1 MANQYTGE
9 AYMGVKPVEADFG
22 QVGMNALNIDMAL
35 RAFGLEQEKMYA
47 KQAREA
53 QQKLEANLKDFDKLA
68 TGALNLQPQAFDQQG
83 VAILMEHTQQE
94 IADMRRELA
103 NPLITPTRKSE
114 IMVKIGDMKNKA
126 ASYTN
131 QMKSFQTFLEGLS
144 KTGKGGID
152 DVMNVG
158 LIGALNEAILLAGK
172 EGVKSKGNGIY
183 SLGGMI
189 DMYYANGMLNFT
201 MYDKNG
207 EALATG
213 SPAELQAKLSG
224 RLKPF
229 VDLDGL
235 MDNSIKQI
243 GDSVVRSF
251 QRTPDGN
258 ILNIESTNLNN
269 IKQRAGDYWE
279 ATFRNN
285 YETNPYM
292 QKGATIGLWDT
303 PEQAKAYFVDRVAM
317 AADQNVKQSLQ
328 KDPSYQGYG
337 GGSRDNRF
345 IEPVMDAIPNAFNG
359 HKEAIQMFVGN
370 KSSAYIDDNGVNRK
384 AQLNDITAKGD
395 ITTFH
400 FLGEGKKKQGR
411 PVNFDQPFTINF
423 DANDPSSVK
432 RAYDILAN
440 YYNSGAQTK
449 EKILDID
456 LRDWYNYNVSPR
468 VEPVAGRD
476 ENKNPVYNRMR
487 PVVSKLQDLA
497 STTLSSPE
505 SYKPEDFVKNVE
517 DIIAGA
523 KSSGVI
529 SIESRR
535 SNGGLWSGYMGNYL
549 VIKDPAT
556 GNEIA
561 KINLSTAK
569 SAAEQLNS
577 ALNQLTGIYT
587 RGSYGMET
595 NPNFY
600 RYRNNTSTM
609 ITPNAPGVKRDV
621 NDFVN
626 GLK

>member
-35 RAFGLEQEKMYA
+35 RAAGLEQEKMYA

-53 QQKLEANLKDFDKLA
+53 QQKLEADLKDFDKLA
-68 TGALNLQPQAFDQQG
+68 TEALNLQPQAFDQQG

-103 NPLITPTRKSE
+103 NPLITPTRKSD

-158 LIGALNEAILLAGK
+158 LIGALNEAVLLAGK
-172 EGVKSKGNGIY
+172 EGIKDKGNGIY
-183 SLGGMI
+183 SMGGMI
-189 DMYYANGMLNFT
+189 DMYYANGMLNYT

-224 RLKPF
+224 KLKPF

-235 MDNSIKQI
+235 MNNSIKQI

-292 QKGATIGLWDT
+292 QKGATVGLWDT
-303 PEQAKAYFVDRVAM
+303 PEEAKAYFIDRVAM

-328 KDPSYQGYG
+328 KDPNYVSYSE
-337 GGSRDNRF
+337 SRKMKNVDVALDYIQRALNG
-345 IEPVMDAIPNAFNG
+345 EKDAI
-359 HKEAIQMFVGN
+359 QRFVGTKSISYVN
-370 KSSAYIDDNGVNRK
+370 KDGENVK
-384 AQLNDITAKGD
+384 AQLEGISSAGD
-395 ITTFH
+395 VTTLH
-400 FLGEGKKKQGR
+400 FVSEGKKRQGQASSK
-411 PVNFDQPFTINF
+411 FDQGF
-423 DANDPSSVK
+423 DISFKMDDPESVK
-432 RAYDILAN
+432 QATLYLKDYWNGGAQSGEKLLDSDILN
-440 YYNSGAQTK
+440 GFNF
-449 EKILDID
+449 
-456 LRDWYNYNVSPR
+456 NVSPR
-468 VEPVAGRD
+468 VIGKRVNESGDIENDPVISPYIERIRSISNDIIEGK
-476 ENKNPVYNRMR
+476 NKGTSTKESIRETLQEMINSGALQGNVRTDDLFFWR
-487 PVVSKLQDLA
+487 GQDLV
-497 STTLSSPE
+497 L
-505 SYKPEDFVKNVE
+505 EDRE
-517 DIIAGA
+517 
-523 KSSGVI
+523 
-529 SIESRR
+529 
-535 SNGGLWSGYMGNYL
+535 
-549 VIKDPAT
+549 
-556 GNEIA
+556 GNEVFAIRYNDPEKFA
-561 KINLSTAK
+561 GKIINELGKITSMATSTGGPRVNNPQFLIGARRGG
-569 SAAEQLNS
+569 
-577 ALNQLTGIYT
+577 NQTSRSVT
-587 RGSYGMET
+587 V
-595 NPNFY
+595 
-600 RYRNNTSTM
+600 RNN
-609 ITPNAPGVKRDV
+609 
-621 NDFVN
+621 N
-626 GLK
+626 GSRGLPSFGQN

>member
-35 RAFGLEQEKMYA
+35 RAAGLEQEKIYA
-47 KQAREA
+47 KQAKEA
-53 QQKLEANLKDFDKLA
+53 QQKLEADLKDFDKLA
-68 TGALNLQPQAFDQQG
+68 TEALNLQPQAFDQQG

-158 LIGALNEAILLAGK
+158 LIGALNEAVLLAGK
-172 EGVKSKGNGIY
+172 ESIKDKGNGIY
-183 SLGGMI
+183 SMGGMI
-189 DMYYANGMLNFT
+189 DMYYANGMLNYT

-224 RLKPF
+224 KLKPF

-235 MDNSIKQI
+235 MNNSIKQI

-303 PEQAKAYFVDRVAM
+303 PEQAKSYFVDRVAM

-328 KDPSYQGYG
+328 RDPNYVSYSE
-337 GGSRDNRF
+337 SRKMENVDVALDYIQRALNG
-345 IEPVMDAIPNAFNG
+345 EKDAI
-359 HKEAIQMFVGN
+359 QRFVGTKSISYVN
-370 KSSAYIDDNGVNRK
+370 KDGENVK
-384 AQLNDITAKGD
+384 AQLEGISSAGD
-395 ITTFH
+395 VTTLH
-400 FLGEGKKKQGR
+400 FVSEGKKRQGQASSK
-411 PVNFDQPFTINF
+411 FDQGF
-423 DANDPSSVK
+423 DISFKMDDPESVK
-432 RAYDILAN
+432 QATLYLKDYWNGGAQSGEKLLDSDILN
-440 YYNSGAQTK
+440 GFNF
-449 EKILDID
+449 
-456 LRDWYNYNVSPR
+456 NVSPR
-468 VEPVAGRD
+468 VIGKRVNESGDIENDPVISPYIERIRSISNDIIEGK
-476 ENKNPVYNRMR
+476 NKG
-487 PVVSKLQDLA
+487 VSTKESIRETLQEMINSGALQGNVRTDDLFFWRGQDLVLEDREGNEVFA
-497 STTLSSPE
+497 IRYNDPEKFAGKIINELGKITSMATSTGGPRVNNPQFLIGARRGGNQTSR
-505 SYKPEDFVKNVE
+505 NVT
-517 DIIAGA
+517 
-523 KSSGVI
+523 V
-529 SIESRR
+529 R
-535 SNGGLWSGYMGNYL
+535 SNNGSRGLPSFGQN
-549 VIKDPAT
+549 
-556 GNEIA
+556 
-561 KINLSTAK
+561 
-569 SAAEQLNS
+569 
-577 ALNQLTGIYT
+577 
-587 RGSYGMET
+587 
-595 NPNFY
+595 
-600 RYRNNTSTM
+600 
-609 ITPNAPGVKRDV
+609 
-621 NDFVN
+621 
-626 GLK
+626 

>member
-1 MANQYTGE
+1 
-9 AYMGVKPVEADFG
+9 MGVKPVEADFG

-35 RAFGLEQEKMYA
+35 RAAGLEQEKMYA

-53 QQKLEANLKDFDKLA
+53 QQKLEADLKDFDKLA
-68 TGALNLQPQAFDQQG
+68 TEALNLQPQAFDQQG

-158 LIGALNEAILLAGK
+158 LIGALNEAVLLAGK
-172 EGVKSKGNGIY
+172 EGIKDKGNGIY
-183 SLGGMI
+183 SMGGMI
-189 DMYYANGMLNFT
+189 DMYYANGMLNYT

-224 RLKPF
+224 KLKPF

-235 MDNSIKQI
+235 MNNSIKQI

-292 QKGATIGLWDT
+292 QKGATVGLWDT
-303 PEQAKAYFVDRVAM
+303 PEEAKAYFIDRVAM

-328 KDPSYQGYG
+328 KDPNYVSYSE
-337 GGSRDNRF
+337 SRKMENVDVALDYIQRALNG
-345 IEPVMDAIPNAFNG
+345 EKDAI
-359 HKEAIQMFVGN
+359 QRFVGTKSISYVN
-370 KSSAYIDDNGVNRK
+370 KDGENVK
-384 AQLNDITAKGD
+384 AQLEGISSAGD
-395 ITTFH
+395 VTTLH
-400 FLGEGKKKQGR
+400 FVSEGKKRQGQASSK
-411 PVNFDQPFTINF
+411 FDQGF
-423 DANDPSSVK
+423 DISFKMDDPESVK
-432 RAYDILAN
+432 QATLYLKDYWNGGAQSGEKLLDSDILN
-440 YYNSGAQTK
+440 GFNF
-449 EKILDID
+449 
-456 LRDWYNYNVSPR
+456 NVSPR
-468 VEPVAGRD
+468 VIGKRVNESGDIENDPVI
-476 ENKNPVYNRMR
+476 
-487 PVVSKLQDLA
+487 
-497 STTLSSPE
+497 SPYIE
-505 SYKPEDFVKNVE
+505 RIRSISN
-517 DIIAGA
+517 DIIEGKNKGTSTKESIRKTLQEMINSGA
-523 KSSGVI
+523 
-529 SIESRR
+529 
-535 SNGGLWSGYMGNYL
+535 LQGNVRTEDLSFWRGQNL
-549 VIKDPAT
+549 VLEDRE
-556 GNEIA
+556 GNEVFAIRYNDPKKFA
-561 KINLSTAK
+561 RKIINELGKITSMATSTGGPRVNNPQFLIGARRGG
-569 SAAEQLNS
+569 
-577 ALNQLTGIYT
+577 NQTSRSVT
-587 RGSYGMET
+587 V
-595 NPNFY
+595 
-600 RYRNNTSTM
+600 RNN
-609 ITPNAPGVKRDV
+609 
-621 NDFVN
+621 N
-626 GLK
+626 GSRGFPSFGQN

>member
-1 MANQYTGE
+1 
-9 AYMGVKPVEADFG
+9 MGVKPVEADFG
-22 QVGMNALNIDMAL
+22 QVGMNALNIDMLL
-35 RAFGLEQEKMYA
+35 RAAGLEREKLYA

-68 TGALNLQPQAFDQQG
+68 TGALNLQPQAFDQQA

-158 LIGALNEAILLAGK
+158 LIGTLNEAVLLAGK
-172 EGVKSKGNGIY
+172 EGTKDKGNGIY
-183 SLGGMI
+183 SMGGMI

-224 RLKPF
+224 KLKPF

-235 MDNSIKQI
+235 MNNSIKQI

-251 QRTPDGN
+251 QRTHDGN

-279 ATFRNN
+279 STFRNN

-328 KDPSYQGYG
+328 RDPNYVSYSE
-337 GGSRDNRF
+337 SRKMENVDVALDYIQRALNG
-345 IEPVMDAIPNAFNG
+345 EKDAI
-359 HKEAIQMFVGN
+359 QRFVGTKSISYVN
-370 KSSAYIDDNGVNRK
+370 KDGENVK
-384 AQLNDITAKGD
+384 AQLEGISSAGD
-395 ITTFH
+395 VTTLH
-400 FLGEGKKKQGR
+400 FVSEGKKRQGQASSK
-411 PVNFDQPFTINF
+411 FDQGF
-423 DANDPSSVK
+423 DISFKMDDPESVK
-432 RAYDILAN
+432 QATLYLKDYWNGGAQSGEKLLDSDILN
-440 YYNSGAQTK
+440 GFNF
-449 EKILDID
+449 
-456 LRDWYNYNVSPR
+456 NVSPR
-468 VEPVAGRD
+468 VIGKRVNESGDIENDPVISPYIERIRSISNDIIEGK
-476 ENKNPVYNRMR
+476 NKGTSTKESIRETLQEMINSGALQGNVRTDDLFFWR
-487 PVVSKLQDLA
+487 GQDLVLEDREGNEVFA
-497 STTLSSPE
+497 IRYNDPEKFAGKIINELGKITSMATSTGGPRVNNPQFLIGARRGGNQTSR
-505 SYKPEDFVKNVE
+505 NVT
-517 DIIAGA
+517 
-523 KSSGVI
+523 V
-529 SIESRR
+529 R
-535 SNGGLWSGYMGNYL
+535 SNNGSRGLPSFGQN
-549 VIKDPAT
+549 
-556 GNEIA
+556 
-561 KINLSTAK
+561 
-569 SAAEQLNS
+569 
-577 ALNQLTGIYT
+577 
-587 RGSYGMET
+587 
-595 NPNFY
+595 
-600 RYRNNTSTM
+600 
-609 ITPNAPGVKRDV
+609 
-621 NDFVN
+621 
-626 GLK
+626 

>member
-35 RAFGLEQEKMYA
+35 RAAGLEQEKMYA

-53 QQKLEANLKDFDKLA
+53 QQKLEADLKDFDKLA
-68 TGALNLQPQAFDQQG
+68 TEALNLQPQAFDQQG

-158 LIGALNEAILLAGK
+158 LIGALNEAVLLAGK
-172 EGVKSKGNGIY
+172 EGIKDKGNGIY
-183 SLGGMI
+183 SMGGMI
-189 DMYYANGMLNFT
+189 DMYYANGMLNYT

-224 RLKPF
+224 KLKPF

-235 MDNSIKQI
+235 MNNSIKQI

-292 QKGATIGLWDT
+292 QKGATVGLWDT

-328 KDPSYQGYG
+328 RDPNYVSYSE
-337 GGSRDNRF
+337 SRKMENVDVALDYIQRALNG
-345 IEPVMDAIPNAFNG
+345 EKDAI
-359 HKEAIQMFVGN
+359 QRFVGTKSISYVN
-370 KSSAYIDDNGVNRK
+370 KDGENVK
-384 AQLNDITAKGD
+384 AQLEGISSAGD
-395 ITTFH
+395 VTTLH
-400 FLGEGKKKQGR
+400 FVSEGKKRQGQASSK
-411 PVNFDQPFTINF
+411 FDQGF
-423 DANDPSSVK
+423 DISFKMDDPESVK
-432 RAYDILAN
+432 QATLYLKDYWNGGAQSGEKLLDSDILN
-440 YYNSGAQTK
+440 GFNF
-449 EKILDID
+449 
-456 LRDWYNYNVSPR
+456 NVSPR
-468 VEPVAGRD
+468 VIGKRVNESGDIENDPVISPYIEKIRSISNDIIEGK
-476 ENKNPVYNRMR
+476 NKGTSTKESIRETLQEMINSGALQGNVRTDDLFFWR
-487 PVVSKLQDLA
+487 GQDLVLEDREGNEVFA
-497 STTLSSPE
+497 IRYNDPEKFAGKIINELGKITSMATSTGGPRVNNPQFLIGARRGGNQTSR
-505 SYKPEDFVKNVE
+505 NVT
-517 DIIAGA
+517 
-523 KSSGVI
+523 V
-529 SIESRR
+529 R
-535 SNGGLWSGYMGNYL
+535 SNNGSRGLPSFGQN
-549 VIKDPAT
+549 
-556 GNEIA
+556 
-561 KINLSTAK
+561 
-569 SAAEQLNS
+569 
-577 ALNQLTGIYT
+577 
-587 RGSYGMET
+587 
-595 NPNFY
+595 
-600 RYRNNTSTM
+600 
-609 ITPNAPGVKRDV
+609 
-621 NDFVN
+621 
-626 GLK
+626 

>member
-1 MANQYTGE
+1 
-9 AYMGVKPVEADFG
+9 MGVKPVEADFG

-35 RAFGLEQEKMYA
+35 RAAGLEQEKLYA
-47 KQAREA
+47 KQAKEA

-83 VAILMEHTQQE
+83 IAILMEHTQQE

-158 LIGALNEAILLAGK
+158 LIGALNEAVILAGK
-172 EGVKSKGNGIY
+172 EGVKDKGNGIY
-183 SLGGMI
+183 SMGGMI

-224 RLKPF
+224 KLKPF

-235 MDNSIKQI
+235 MNNSIKQI

-251 QRTPDGN
+251 QRTTDGN

-279 ATFRNN
+279 STFRNN

-303 PEQAKAYFVDRVAM
+303 PEQAKSYFVDRVAM

-328 KDPSYQGYG
+328 RDPNYVSYSE
-337 GGSRDNRF
+337 SRKMENVDVALDYIQRALNG
-345 IEPVMDAIPNAFNG
+345 EKDAI
-359 HKEAIQMFVGN
+359 QRFVGTKSISYVN
-370 KSSAYIDDNGVNRK
+370 KDGENVK
-384 AQLNDITAKGD
+384 AQLEGISSAGD
-395 ITTFH
+395 VTTLH
-400 FLGEGKKKQGR
+400 FVSEGKKRQGQASSK
-411 PVNFDQPFTINF
+411 FDQGF
-423 DANDPSSVK
+423 DISFKMDDPESVK
-432 RAYDILAN
+432 QATLYLKDYWNGGAQSGEKLLDSDILN
-440 YYNSGAQTK
+440 GFNF
-449 EKILDID
+449 
-456 LRDWYNYNVSPR
+456 NVSPR
-468 VEPVAGRD
+468 VIGKRVNESGDIENDPVISPYIERIRSISNDIIEGK
-476 ENKNPVYNRMR
+476 NKGTSTKESIRATLQEMINSGALQGNVRTDDLFFWR
-487 PVVSKLQDLA
+487 GQDLVLEDREGNEVFA
-497 STTLSSPE
+497 IRYNDPEKFAGKIINELGKITSMATSTGGPRVNNPQFL
-505 SYKPEDFVKNVE
+505 
-517 DIIAGA
+517 IGA
-523 KSSGVI
+523 RRGGNQT
-529 SIESRR
+529 SRSVTVR
-535 SNGGLWSGYMGNYL
+535 SNNGSRGLPSFGQN
-549 VIKDPAT
+549 
-556 GNEIA
+556 
-561 KINLSTAK
+561 
-569 SAAEQLNS
+569 
-577 ALNQLTGIYT
+577 
-587 RGSYGMET
+587 
-595 NPNFY
+595 
-600 RYRNNTSTM
+600 
-609 ITPNAPGVKRDV
+609 
-621 NDFVN
+621 
-626 GLK
+626 

>member
-1 MANQYTGE
+1 
-9 AYMGVKPVEADFG
+9 MGVKPVEADFG

-35 RAFGLEQEKMYA
+35 RAAGLEQEKMYA

-53 QQKLEANLKDFDKLA
+53 QQKLEADLKDFDKLA
-68 TGALNLQPQAFDQQG
+68 TEALNLQPQAFDQQG

-158 LIGALNEAILLAGK
+158 LIGALNEAVLLAGK
-172 EGVKSKGNGIY
+172 EGIKDKGNGIY
-183 SLGGMI
+183 SMGGMI
-189 DMYYANGMLNFT
+189 DMYYANGMLNYT

-224 RLKPF
+224 KLKPF

-235 MDNSIKQI
+235 MNNSIKQI

-292 QKGATIGLWDT
+292 QKGATIGLWNT

-328 KDPSYQGYG
+328 KDPNYVSYSE
-337 GGSRDNRF
+337 SRKMENVDVALDYIQRALNG
-345 IEPVMDAIPNAFNG
+345 EKDAI
-359 HKEAIQMFVGN
+359 QRFVGTKSISYVN
-370 KSSAYIDDNGVNRK
+370 KDGENVK
-384 AQLNDITAKGD
+384 AQLEGISSAGD
-395 ITTFH
+395 VTTLH
-400 FLGEGKKKQGR
+400 FVSEGKKRQGQASSK
-411 PVNFDQPFTINF
+411 FDQGF
-423 DANDPSSVK
+423 DISFKMDDPESVK
-432 RAYDILAN
+432 QATLYLKDYWNGGAQSGEKLLDSDILN
-440 YYNSGAQTK
+440 GFNF
-449 EKILDID
+449 
-456 LRDWYNYNVSPR
+456 NVSPR
-468 VEPVAGRD
+468 VIGKRVNESGDIENDPVISPYIERIRSISNDIIEGK
-476 ENKNPVYNRMR
+476 NKGTSTKESIRETLQEMINSGALQGNVRTDDLFFWR
-487 PVVSKLQDLA
+487 GQDLV
-497 STTLSSPE
+497 L
-505 SYKPEDFVKNVE
+505 EDRE
-517 DIIAGA
+517 
-523 KSSGVI
+523 
-529 SIESRR
+529 
-535 SNGGLWSGYMGNYL
+535 
-549 VIKDPAT
+549 
-556 GNEIA
+556 GNEVFAIRYNDPEKFA
-561 KINLSTAK
+561 GKIINELGKITSMATSTGGPRVNNPQFLIGARRGG
-569 SAAEQLNS
+569 
-577 ALNQLTGIYT
+577 NQTSRSVT
-587 RGSYGMET
+587 V
-595 NPNFY
+595 
-600 RYRNNTSTM
+600 RNN
-609 ITPNAPGVKRDV
+609 
-621 NDFVN
+621 N
-626 GLK
+626 GSRGLPSFGQN

>member
-1 MANQYTGE
+1 
-9 AYMGVKPVEADFG
+9 MGVKPVEADFG

-35 RAFGLEQEKMYA
+35 RAAGLEQEKLYA

-53 QQKLEANLKDFDKLA
+53 QQKLEADLKDFDKLA
-68 TGALNLQPQAFDQQG
+68 TEALNLQPQAFDQQG

-158 LIGALNEAILLAGK
+158 LIGTLNEAILLAGK
-172 EGVKSKGNGIY
+172 EGIKDKGNGIY
-183 SLGGMI
+183 SMGGMI
-189 DMYYANGMLNFT
+189 DMYYANGMLNYT

-224 RLKPF
+224 MLKPF

-235 MDNSIKQI
+235 MNNSIKQI

-292 QKGATIGLWDT
+292 QKGATVGLWDT

-328 KDPSYQGYG
+328 RDPNYVSYSE
-337 GGSRDNRF
+337 SRKMENVDVALDYIQRALNG
-345 IEPVMDAIPNAFNG
+345 EKDAI
-359 HKEAIQMFVGN
+359 QRFVGTKSISYVN
-370 KSSAYIDDNGVNRK
+370 KDGENVK
-384 AQLNDITAKGD
+384 AQLEGISSAGD
-395 ITTFH
+395 VTTLH
-400 FLGEGKKKQGR
+400 FVSEGKKRQGQASSK
-411 PVNFDQPFTINF
+411 FDQGF
-423 DANDPSSVK
+423 DISFKMDDPESVK
-432 RAYDILAN
+432 QATLYLKDYWNGGAQSGEKLLDSDILN
-440 YYNSGAQTK
+440 GFNF
-449 EKILDID
+449 
-456 LRDWYNYNVSPR
+456 NVSPR
-468 VEPVAGRD
+468 VIGKRVNESGDIENDPVISPYIEKIRSISNDIIEGK
-476 ENKNPVYNRMR
+476 NKGTSTKESIRETLQEMINSGALQGNVRTDDLFFWR
-487 PVVSKLQDLA
+487 GQDLVLEDREGNEVFA
-497 STTLSSPE
+497 IRYNDPEKFAGKIINELGKITSMATSTGGPRVNNPQFLIGARRGGNQTSR
-505 SYKPEDFVKNVE
+505 NVT
-517 DIIAGA
+517 
-523 KSSGVI
+523 V
-529 SIESRR
+529 R
-535 SNGGLWSGYMGNYL
+535 SNNGSRGLPSFGQN
-549 VIKDPAT
+549 
-556 GNEIA
+556 
-561 KINLSTAK
+561 
-569 SAAEQLNS
+569 
-577 ALNQLTGIYT
+577 
-587 RGSYGMET
+587 
-595 NPNFY
+595 
-600 RYRNNTSTM
+600 
-609 ITPNAPGVKRDV
+609 
-621 NDFVN
+621 
-626 GLK
+626 

>member
-9 AYMGVKPVEADFG
+9 AYMGVKSVEADFG
-22 QVGMNALNIDMAL
+22 QVGMNALNIDMSL
-35 RAFGLEQEKMYA
+35 RAAGLEREKVYA

-53 QQKLEANLKDFDKLA
+53 QQKLEADLKDFDKLA
-68 TGALNLQPQAFDQQG
+68 TEALNLQPQAFDQQG

-158 LIGALNEAILLAGK
+158 LIGTLNEAVLLAGK
-172 EGVKSKGNGIY
+172 EGIKDKGNGIY
-183 SLGGMI
+183 SMGGMI
-189 DMYYANGMLNFT
+189 DMYYANGMLNYT

-224 RLKPF
+224 KLKPF

-235 MDNSIKQI
+235 MNNSIKQI

-292 QKGATIGLWDT
+292 QKGATVGLWDT

-328 KDPSYQGYG
+328 RDPNYVSYSE
-337 GGSRDNRF
+337 SRKMENVDVALDYIQRALNG
-345 IEPVMDAIPNAFNG
+345 EKDAI
-359 HKEAIQMFVGN
+359 QRFVGTKSISYVN
-370 KSSAYIDDNGVNRK
+370 KDGENVK
-384 AQLNDITAKGD
+384 AQLEGISSAGD
-395 ITTFH
+395 VTTLH
-400 FLGEGKKKQGR
+400 FVSEGKKRQGQASSK
-411 PVNFDQPFTINF
+411 FDQGF
-423 DANDPSSVK
+423 DISFKMDDPESVK
-432 RAYDILAN
+432 QATLYLKDYWNGGAQSGEKLLDSDILN
-440 YYNSGAQTK
+440 GFNF
-449 EKILDID
+449 
-456 LRDWYNYNVSPR
+456 NVSPR
-468 VEPVAGRD
+468 VIGKRVNESGDIENDPVISPYIEKIRSISNDIIEGK
-476 ENKNPVYNRMR
+476 NKGTSTKESIRETLQEMINSGALQGNVRTDDLFFWR
-487 PVVSKLQDLA
+487 GQDLVLEDREGNEVFA
-497 STTLSSPE
+497 IRYNDPEKFAGKIINELGKITSMATSTGGPRVNNPQFLIGARRGGNQTSR
-505 SYKPEDFVKNVE
+505 NVT
-517 DIIAGA
+517 
-523 KSSGVI
+523 V
-529 SIESRR
+529 R
-535 SNGGLWSGYMGNYL
+535 SNNGSRGLPSFGQN
-549 VIKDPAT
+549 
-556 GNEIA
+556 
-561 KINLSTAK
+561 
-569 SAAEQLNS
+569 
-577 ALNQLTGIYT
+577 
-587 RGSYGMET
+587 
-595 NPNFY
+595 
-600 RYRNNTSTM
+600 
-609 ITPNAPGVKRDV
+609 
-621 NDFVN
+621 
-626 GLK
+626 

>member
-1 MANQYTGE
+1 
-9 AYMGVKPVEADFG
+9 MGVKPVEADFG
-22 QVGMNALNIDMAL
+22 QVGMNALNIDMLL
-35 RAFGLEQEKMYA
+35 RAAGLEREKLYA
-47 KQAREA
+47 KQAKEA
-53 QQKLEANLKDFDKLA
+53 QQKLEAGLKDFDKLA
-68 TGALNLQPQAFDQQG
+68 TEALNLQPQAFDQQG

-152 DVMNVG
+152 DVINVG
-158 LIGALNEAILLAGK
+158 LIGALNEAVLLAGK
-172 EGVKSKGNGIY
+172 EGIKDKGNGIY
-183 SLGGMI
+183 SMGGMI

-279 ATFRNN
+279 STFRNN

-328 KDPSYQGYG
+328 KDPNYVSYSE
-337 GGSRDNRF
+337 SRKMENVDVALDYIQRALNG
-345 IEPVMDAIPNAFNG
+345 EKDAI
-359 HKEAIQMFVGN
+359 QRFVGTKSISYVN
-370 KSSAYIDDNGVNRK
+370 KDGENVK
-384 AQLNDITAKGD
+384 AQLGGISSAGD
-395 ITTFH
+395 VTTLH
-400 FLGEGKKKQGR
+400 FVSEGKKRQGQASSK
-411 PVNFDQPFTINF
+411 FDQGF
-423 DANDPSSVK
+423 DISFKMDDPESVK
-432 RAYDILAN
+432 QATLYLKDYWNGGAQSGEKLLDSDILN
-440 YYNSGAQTK
+440 GFNF
-449 EKILDID
+449 
-456 LRDWYNYNVSPR
+456 NVSPR
-468 VEPVAGRD
+468 VIGKRVNESGDIENDPVISPYIERIRSISNDIIEGK
-476 ENKNPVYNRMR
+476 NKGTSTKESIRETLQEMINSGALQGNVRTDDLFFWR
-487 PVVSKLQDLA
+487 GQDLVLEDREGNEVFA
-497 STTLSSPE
+497 IRYNDPEKFAGKIINELGKITSMATSTGGPRVNNPQFLIGARRGGNQTSR
-505 SYKPEDFVKNVE
+505 NVT
-517 DIIAGA
+517 
-523 KSSGVI
+523 V
-529 SIESRR
+529 R
-535 SNGGLWSGYMGNYL
+535 SNNGSRGLPSFGQN
-549 VIKDPAT
+549 
-556 GNEIA
+556 
-561 KINLSTAK
+561 
-569 SAAEQLNS
+569 
-577 ALNQLTGIYT
+577 
-587 RGSYGMET
+587 
-595 NPNFY
+595 
-600 RYRNNTSTM
+600 
-609 ITPNAPGVKRDV
+609 
-621 NDFVN
+621 
-626 GLK
+626 

>member
-9 AYMGVKPVEADFG
+9 AYMGVKPVEADFS
-22 QVGMNALNIDMAL
+22 QVGMNALNIDMSL
-35 RAFGLEQEKMYA
+35 RAAGLEREKAYA

-53 QQKLEANLKDFDKLA
+53 QQKLEADLKDFDKLA
-68 TGALNLQPQAFDQQG
+68 TEALNLQPQAFDQQG

-158 LIGALNEAILLAGK
+158 LIGALNEAVLLAGK
-172 EGVKSKGNGIY
+172 EGIKDKGNGIY
-183 SLGGMI
+183 SMGGMI

-279 ATFRNN
+279 STFRNN

-328 KDPSYQGYG
+328 KDPNYVSYSE
-337 GGSRDNRF
+337 SRKMENVDVALDYIQRALNG
-345 IEPVMDAIPNAFNG
+345 EKDAI
-359 HKEAIQMFVGN
+359 QRFVGTKSISYVN
-370 KSSAYIDDNGVNRK
+370 KDGENVK
-384 AQLNDITAKGD
+384 AQLEGISSAGD
-395 ITTFH
+395 VTTLH
-400 FLGEGKKKQGR
+400 FVSEGKKRQGQASSK
-411 PVNFDQPFTINF
+411 FDQGF
-423 DANDPSSVK
+423 DISFKMDDPESVK
-432 RAYDILAN
+432 QATLYLKDYWNGGAQSGEKLLDSDILN
-440 YYNSGAQTK
+440 GFNF
-449 EKILDID
+449 
-456 LRDWYNYNVSPR
+456 NVSPR
-468 VEPVAGRD
+468 VIGKRVNESGDIENDPVISPYIERIRSISNDIIEGK
-476 ENKNPVYNRMR
+476 NKGTSTKESIRETLQEMINSGALQGNVRTDDLFFWR
-487 PVVSKLQDLA
+487 GQDLVLEDREGNEVFA
-497 STTLSSPE
+497 IRYNDPEKFAGKIINELGKITSMATSTGGPRVNNPQFLIGARRGGNQTSR
-505 SYKPEDFVKNVE
+505 NVT
-517 DIIAGA
+517 
-523 KSSGVI
+523 V
-529 SIESRR
+529 R
-535 SNGGLWSGYMGNYL
+535 SNNGSRGLPSFGQN
-549 VIKDPAT
+549 
-556 GNEIA
+556 
-561 KINLSTAK
+561 
-569 SAAEQLNS
+569 
-577 ALNQLTGIYT
+577 
-587 RGSYGMET
+587 
-595 NPNFY
+595 
-600 RYRNNTSTM
+600 
-609 ITPNAPGVKRDV
+609 
-621 NDFVN
+621 
-626 GLK
+626 

>member
-1 MANQYTGE
+1 
-9 AYMGVKPVEADFG
+9 MGVNPVEADFG

-35 RAFGLEQEKMYA
+35 RAAGLEQEKLYA
-47 KQAREA
+47 KQAKEA
-53 QQKLEANLKDFDKLA
+53 QQKLETDLKDFDKLA
-68 TGALNLQPQAFDQQG
+68 TEALNLQPQAFDQQG

-328 KDPSYQGYG
+328 KDPNYVSYSE
-337 GGSRDNRF
+337 SRKMENVDVALDYIQRALNG
-345 IEPVMDAIPNAFNG
+345 EKDAI
-359 HKEAIQMFVGN
+359 QRFVGTKSISYVN
-370 KSSAYIDDNGVNRK
+370 KDGENVK
-384 AQLNDITAKGD
+384 AQLEGISSAGD
-395 ITTFH
+395 VTTLH
-400 FLGEGKKKQGR
+400 FVSEGKKRQGQASSK
-411 PVNFDQPFTINF
+411 FDQGF
-423 DANDPSSVK
+423 DISFKMDDPESVK
-432 RAYDILAN
+432 QATLYLKDYWNGGAQSGEKLLDSDILN
-440 YYNSGAQTK
+440 GFNF
-449 EKILDID
+449 
-456 LRDWYNYNVSPR
+456 NVSPR
-468 VEPVAGRD
+468 VIGKRVNESGDIENDPVISPYIERIRSISNDIIEGK
-476 ENKNPVYNRMR
+476 NKGTSTKESIRETLQEMINSGALQGNVRTDDLFFWR
-487 PVVSKLQDLA
+487 GQDLVLEDREGNEVFA
-497 STTLSSPE
+497 IRYNDPEKFAGKIINELGKITSMATSTG
-505 SYKPEDFVKNVE
+505 
-517 DIIAGA
+517 GA
-523 KSSGVI
+523 RVNNPQFLIGARRGGNQTSR
-529 SIESRR
+529 SITVR
-535 SNGGLWSGYMGNYL
+535 SNNGSRGLPSFGQN
-549 VIKDPAT
+549 
-556 GNEIA
+556 
-561 KINLSTAK
+561 
-569 SAAEQLNS
+569 
-577 ALNQLTGIYT
+577 
-587 RGSYGMET
+587 
-595 NPNFY
+595 
-600 RYRNNTSTM
+600 
-609 ITPNAPGVKRDV
+609 
-621 NDFVN
+621 
-626 GLK
+626 

>member
-22 QVGMNALNIDMAL
+22 QVGMNALNIDMLL
-35 RAFGLEQEKMYA
+35 RAAGLEQEKLYA
-47 KQAREA
+47 KQAKEA
-53 QQKLEANLKDFDKLA
+53 QQKLEADLKDFDKLA
-68 TGALNLQPQAFDQQG
+68 TESLNLQPQAFDQQG

-158 LIGALNEAILLAGK
+158 LIGTLNEAVLLAGK
-172 EGVKSKGNGIY
+172 EGIKDKGNGIY
-183 SLGGMI
+183 SMGGMI
-189 DMYYANGMLNFT
+189 DMYYANGMLNYT

-224 RLKPF
+224 KLKPF

-235 MDNSIKQI
+235 MNNSIKQI

-279 ATFRNN
+279 STFRNN

-292 QKGATIGLWDT
+292 QKGATVGLWDT

-328 KDPSYQGYG
+328 RDPNYVSYSE
-337 GGSRDNRF
+337 SRKMENVDVALDYIQRALNG
-345 IEPVMDAIPNAFNG
+345 EKDAI
-359 HKEAIQMFVGN
+359 QRFVGTKSISYVN
-370 KSSAYIDDNGVNRK
+370 KDGENVK
-384 AQLNDITAKGD
+384 AQLEGISSAGD
-395 ITTFH
+395 VTTLH
-400 FLGEGKKKQGR
+400 FVSEGKKRQGQASSK
-411 PVNFDQPFTINF
+411 FDQGF
-423 DANDPSSVK
+423 DISFKMDDPESVK
-432 RAYDILAN
+432 QATLYLKDYWNGGAQSGEKLLDSDILN
-440 YYNSGAQTK
+440 GFNF
-449 EKILDID
+449 
-456 LRDWYNYNVSPR
+456 NVSPR
-468 VEPVAGRD
+468 VIGKRVNESGDIENDPVISPYIEKIRSISNDIIEGK
-476 ENKNPVYNRMR
+476 NKGTSTKESIRETLQEMINSGALQGNVRTDDLFFWR
-487 PVVSKLQDLA
+487 GQDLVLEDREGNEVFA
-497 STTLSSPE
+497 IRYNDPEKFAGKIINELGKITSMATSTGGPRVNNPQFLIGARRGGNQTSR
-505 SYKPEDFVKNVE
+505 NVT
-517 DIIAGA
+517 
-523 KSSGVI
+523 V
-529 SIESRR
+529 R
-535 SNGGLWSGYMGNYL
+535 SNNGSRGLPSFGQN
-549 VIKDPAT
+549 
-556 GNEIA
+556 
-561 KINLSTAK
+561 
-569 SAAEQLNS
+569 
-577 ALNQLTGIYT
+577 
-587 RGSYGMET
+587 
-595 NPNFY
+595 
-600 RYRNNTSTM
+600 
-609 ITPNAPGVKRDV
+609 
-621 NDFVN
+621 
-626 GLK
+626 

>member
-35 RAFGLEQEKMYA
+35 RAAGLEQEKMYA

-53 QQKLEANLKDFDKLA
+53 QQKLEADLKDFDKLA
-68 TGALNLQPQAFDQQG
+68 TEALNLQPQAFDQQG

-158 LIGALNEAILLAGK
+158 LIGALNEAVLLAGK
-172 EGVKSKGNGIY
+172 EGIKDKGNGIY
-183 SLGGMI
+183 SMGGMI
-189 DMYYANGMLNFT
+189 DMYYANGMLNYT

-224 RLKPF
+224 KLKPF

-235 MDNSIKQI
+235 MNNSIKQI

-328 KDPSYQGYG
+328 RDPNYVSYSE
-337 GGSRDNRF
+337 SRKMENVDVALDYIQRALNG
-345 IEPVMDAIPNAFNG
+345 EKDAI
-359 HKEAIQMFVGN
+359 QRFVGTKSISYVN
-370 KSSAYIDDNGVNRK
+370 KDGENVK
-384 AQLNDITAKGD
+384 AQLEGISSAGD
-395 ITTFH
+395 VTTLH
-400 FLGEGKKKQGR
+400 FVSEGKKRQGQASSK
-411 PVNFDQPFTINF
+411 FDQGF
-423 DANDPSSVK
+423 DISFKMDDPESVK
-432 RAYDILAN
+432 QATLYLKDYWNGGAQSGEKLLDSDILN
-440 YYNSGAQTK
+440 GFNF
-449 EKILDID
+449 
-456 LRDWYNYNVSPR
+456 NVSPR
-468 VEPVAGRD
+468 VIGKRVNESGDIENDPVISPYIERIRSISNDIIEGK
-476 ENKNPVYNRMR
+476 NKGTSTKESIRETLQEMINSGALQGNVRTDDLFFWR
-487 PVVSKLQDLA
+487 GQDLV
-497 STTLSSPE
+497 L
-505 SYKPEDFVKNVE
+505 EDRE
-517 DIIAGA
+517 
-523 KSSGVI
+523 
-529 SIESRR
+529 
-535 SNGGLWSGYMGNYL
+535 
-549 VIKDPAT
+549 
-556 GNEIA
+556 GNEVFAIRYNDPEKFA
-561 KINLSTAK
+561 GKIINELGKITSMATSTGGPRVNNPQFLIGARRGG
-569 SAAEQLNS
+569 
-577 ALNQLTGIYT
+577 NQVSRNVTV
-587 RGSYGMET
+587 
-595 NPNFY
+595 
-600 RYRNNTSTM
+600 RNN
-609 ITPNAPGVKRDV
+609 
-621 NDFVN
+621 N
-626 GLK
+626 GSRGLPSFGQN

>member
-35 RAFGLEQEKMYA
+35 RAAGLEQEKMYA

-53 QQKLEANLKDFDKLA
+53 QQKLEADLKDFDKLA
-68 TGALNLQPQAFDQQG
+68 TEALNLQPQAFDQQG

-158 LIGALNEAILLAGK
+158 LIGALNEAVLLAGK
-172 EGVKSKGNGIY
+172 EGIKDKGNGIY
-183 SLGGMI
+183 SMGGMI
-189 DMYYANGMLNFT
+189 DMYYANGMLNYT

-213 SPAELQAKLSG
+213 SPAELQARLSG
-224 RLKPF
+224 KLKPF

-235 MDNSIKQI
+235 MNNSIKQI

-328 KDPSYQGYG
+328 RDPNYVSYSE
-337 GGSRDNRF
+337 SRKMENVDVALDYIQRALNG
-345 IEPVMDAIPNAFNG
+345 EKDAI
-359 HKEAIQMFVGN
+359 QRFVGTKSISYVN
-370 KSSAYIDDNGVNRK
+370 KDGENVK
-384 AQLNDITAKGD
+384 AQLEGISSAGD
-395 ITTFH
+395 VTTLH
-400 FLGEGKKKQGR
+400 FVSEGKKRQGQASSK
-411 PVNFDQPFTINF
+411 FDQGF
-423 DANDPSSVK
+423 DISFKMDDPESVK
-432 RAYDILAN
+432 QATLYLKDYWNGGAQAGEKLLDSDILN
-440 YYNSGAQTK
+440 GFNF
-449 EKILDID
+449 
-456 LRDWYNYNVSPR
+456 NVSPR
-468 VEPVAGRD
+468 VIGKRVNESGDVENDPVISPYIERIRSISNDIIEGK
-476 ENKNPVYNRMR
+476 NKRTSTKESIRETLQEMINSGALQGNVRTDDLFFWR
-487 PVVSKLQDLA
+487 GQDLV
-497 STTLSSPE
+497 L
-505 SYKPEDFVKNVE
+505 EDRE
-517 DIIAGA
+517 
-523 KSSGVI
+523 
-529 SIESRR
+529 
-535 SNGGLWSGYMGNYL
+535 
-549 VIKDPAT
+549 
-556 GNEIA
+556 GNEVFAIRYNDPEKFA
-561 KINLSTAK
+561 GKIINELGKITSMATSTGGPRVNNPQFLIGARRGG
-569 SAAEQLNS
+569 
-577 ALNQLTGIYT
+577 NQVSRNVTV
-587 RGSYGMET
+587 
-595 NPNFY
+595 
-600 RYRNNTSTM
+600 RNN
-609 ITPNAPGVKRDV
+609 
-621 NDFVN
+621 N
-626 GLK
+626 GSRGLPSFGQN

>member
-35 RAFGLEQEKMYA
+35 RAAGLEQEKMYA

-53 QQKLEANLKDFDKLA
+53 QQKLEADLKDFDKLA
-68 TGALNLQPQAFDQQG
+68 TEALNLQPQAFDQQG

-158 LIGALNEAILLAGK
+158 LIGTLNEAVLLAGK
-172 EGVKSKGNGIY
+172 EGIKDKGNDIY
-183 SLGGMI
+183 SMGGMI
-189 DMYYANGMLNFT
+189 DMYYANGMLNYT

-224 RLKPF
+224 KLKPF

-235 MDNSIKQI
+235 MNNSIKQI

-292 QKGATIGLWDT
+292 QKGATVGLWDT
-303 PEQAKAYFVDRVAM
+303 PEEAKAYFIDRVAM

-328 KDPSYQGYG
+328 KDPNYVSYSESKKMENVDVALDYIQRALNG
-337 GGSRDNRF
+337 
-345 IEPVMDAIPNAFNG
+345 EKDAI
-359 HKEAIQMFVGN
+359 QRFVGTKSISYVN
-370 KSSAYIDDNGVNRK
+370 KDGENVK
-384 AQLNDITAKGD
+384 AQLEGISSAGD
-395 ITTFH
+395 VTTLH
-400 FLGEGKKKQGR
+400 FVSEGKKRQGQASSK
-411 PVNFDQPFTINF
+411 FDQGF
-423 DANDPSSVK
+423 DISFKMDDPESVK
-432 RAYDILAN
+432 QATLYLKDYWNGGAQSGEKLLDSDILN
-440 YYNSGAQTK
+440 GFNF
-449 EKILDID
+449 
-456 LRDWYNYNVSPR
+456 NVSPR
-468 VEPVAGRD
+468 VIGKRVNESGDIENDPVISPYIERIRSISNDIIEGK
-476 ENKNPVYNRMR
+476 NKGTSTKESIRETLQEMINSGALQGNVRTDDLFFWR
-487 PVVSKLQDLA
+487 GQDLVLEDREGNEVFA
-497 STTLSSPE
+497 IRYNDPEKFAGKIINELGKITSMATSTGGPRVNNPQFL
-505 SYKPEDFVKNVE
+505 
-517 DIIAGA
+517 IGA
-523 KSSGVI
+523 RRGGNQTSRSVTVRNNNG
-529 SIESRR
+529 SRR
-535 SNGGLWSGYMGNYL
+535 LPSFGQN
-549 VIKDPAT
+549 
-556 GNEIA
+556 
-561 KINLSTAK
+561 
-569 SAAEQLNS
+569 
-577 ALNQLTGIYT
+577 
-587 RGSYGMET
+587 
-595 NPNFY
+595 
-600 RYRNNTSTM
+600 
-609 ITPNAPGVKRDV
+609 
-621 NDFVN
+621 
-626 GLK
+626 

>member
-35 RAFGLEQEKMYA
+35 RAAGLEQEKMYA

-53 QQKLEANLKDFDKLA
+53 QQKLEADLKDFDKLA
-68 TGALNLQPQAFDQQG
+68 TEALNLQPQAFDQQG

-158 LIGALNEAILLAGK
+158 LIGVLNEAVLLAGK
-172 EGVKSKGNGIY
+172 EGIKDKGNGIY
-183 SLGGMI
+183 SMGGMI
-189 DMYYANGMLNFT
+189 DMYYANGMLNYT

-224 RLKPF
+224 KLKPF

-235 MDNSIKQI
+235 MNNSIKQI

-251 QRTPDGN
+251 QRTLDGN

-303 PEQAKAYFVDRVAM
+303 PEQAKAYFIDRVAM

-328 KDPSYQGYG
+328 RDPNYVSYSE
-337 GGSRDNRF
+337 SRKMENVDVALDYIQRALNG
-345 IEPVMDAIPNAFNG
+345 EKDAI
-359 HKEAIQMFVGN
+359 QRFVGTKSISYVN
-370 KSSAYIDDNGVNRK
+370 KDGENVK
-384 AQLNDITAKGD
+384 AQLEGISSAGD
-395 ITTFH
+395 VTTLH
-400 FLGEGKKKQGR
+400 FVSEGKKRQGQASSK
-411 PVNFDQPFTINF
+411 FDQGF
-423 DANDPSSVK
+423 DISFKMDDPESVK
-432 RAYDILAN
+432 QATLYLKDYWNGGAQAGEKLLDSDILN
-440 YYNSGAQTK
+440 GFNF
-449 EKILDID
+449 
-456 LRDWYNYNVSPR
+456 NVSPR
-468 VEPVAGRD
+468 VIGKRVNESGDVENDPVISPYIERIRSISNDIIEGK
-476 ENKNPVYNRMR
+476 NKRTSTKESIRETLQEMINSGALQGNVRTDDLFFWR
-487 PVVSKLQDLA
+487 GQDLV
-497 STTLSSPE
+497 L
-505 SYKPEDFVKNVE
+505 EDRE
-517 DIIAGA
+517 
-523 KSSGVI
+523 
-529 SIESRR
+529 
-535 SNGGLWSGYMGNYL
+535 
-549 VIKDPAT
+549 
-556 GNEIA
+556 GNEVFAIRYNDPEKFA
-561 KINLSTAK
+561 GKIINELGKITSMATSTGGPRVNNPQFLIGARRGG
-569 SAAEQLNS
+569 
-577 ALNQLTGIYT
+577 NQVSRNVTV
-587 RGSYGMET
+587 
-595 NPNFY
+595 
-600 RYRNNTSTM
+600 RNN
-609 ITPNAPGVKRDV
+609 
-621 NDFVN
+621 N
-626 GLK
+626 GSRGLPSFGQN

>member
-1 MANQYTGE
+1 
-9 AYMGVKPVEADFG
+9 MGVKPVEADFG

-35 RAFGLEQEKMYA
+35 RAAGLEQEKIYA
-47 KQAREA
+47 KQAKEA
-53 QQKLEANLKDFDKLA
+53 QQKLEADLKDFDKLA
-68 TGALNLQPQAFDQQG
+68 TEALNLQPQAFDQQG

-158 LIGALNEAILLAGK
+158 LIGALNEAVLLAGK
-172 EGVKSKGNGIY
+172 ESIKDKGNGIY
-183 SLGGMI
+183 SMGGMI
-189 DMYYANGMLNFT
+189 DMYYANGMLNYT

-224 RLKPF
+224 KLKPF

-235 MDNSIKQI
+235 MNNSIKQI

-303 PEQAKAYFVDRVAM
+303 PEQAKSYFVDRVAM

-328 KDPSYQGYG
+328 RDPNYVSYSE
-337 GGSRDNRF
+337 SRKMENVDVALDYIQRALNG
-345 IEPVMDAIPNAFNG
+345 EKDAI
-359 HKEAIQMFVGN
+359 QRFVGTKSISYVN
-370 KSSAYIDDNGVNRK
+370 KDGENVK
-384 AQLNDITAKGD
+384 AQLEGISSAGD
-395 ITTFH
+395 VTTLH
-400 FLGEGKKKQGR
+400 FVSEGKKRQGQASSK
-411 PVNFDQPFTINF
+411 FDQGF
-423 DANDPSSVK
+423 DISFKMDDPESVK
-432 RAYDILAN
+432 QATLYLKDYWNGGAQSGEKLLDSDILN
-440 YYNSGAQTK
+440 GFNF
-449 EKILDID
+449 
-456 LRDWYNYNVSPR
+456 NVSPR
-468 VEPVAGRD
+468 VIGKRVNESGDIENDPVISPYIERIRSISNDIIEGK
-476 ENKNPVYNRMR
+476 NKG
-487 PVVSKLQDLA
+487 VSTKESIRETLQEMINSGALQGNVRTDDLFFWRGQDLVLEDREGNEVFA
-497 STTLSSPE
+497 IRYNDPEKFAGKIINELGKITSMATSTGGPRVNNPQFLIGARRGGNQTSR
-505 SYKPEDFVKNVE
+505 NVT
-517 DIIAGA
+517 
-523 KSSGVI
+523 V
-529 SIESRR
+529 R
-535 SNGGLWSGYMGNYL
+535 SNNGSRGLPSFGQN
-549 VIKDPAT
+549 
-556 GNEIA
+556 
-561 KINLSTAK
+561 
-569 SAAEQLNS
+569 
-577 ALNQLTGIYT
+577 
-587 RGSYGMET
+587 
-595 NPNFY
+595 
-600 RYRNNTSTM
+600 
-609 ITPNAPGVKRDV
+609 
-621 NDFVN
+621 
-626 GLK
+626 